1 MRIFW
6 ELMYLFCCF
15 RFNSSNPKIMAK
27 VMQVIVIRRDNCACT
42 VESSISPDR
51 FDVEYIHSG
60 AIYIHNKLI
69 IIIVGVSL
77 TGVELV
83 ELYFSTIIW

>member
-1 MRIFW
+1 
-6 ELMYLFCCF
+6 
-15 RFNSSNPKIMAK
+15 MAK
-27 VMQVIVIRRDNCACT
+27 VMQIIVIRRDNCACT

-51 FDVEYIHSG
+51 CDVEYIHSG

-69 IIIVGVSL
+69 IIIVAMRNNICDLMVLWLVGVGVSL
-77 TGVELV
+77 TEVELV